1 MSGLV
6 TVEDRESM
14 VGESERKKR
23 VTTSSKM
30 RRACDYLS
38 LHRERS
44 NKLVEELSMA
54 EVWKE
59 ELEEKRR
66 RVEESLKPPFL
77 GLFDKLEMEDMIDD
91 RLLEE
96 AVSSGE
102 DKVF

>member
-1 MSGLV
+1 
-6 TVEDRESM
+6 
-14 VGESERKKR
+14 
-23 VTTSSKM
+23 
-30 RRACDYLS
+30 
-38 LHRERS
+38 
-44 NKLVEELSMA
+44 MA
-54 EVWKE
+54 EIWKE

-77 GLFDKLEMEDMIDD
+77 GLFDKLEREDMIDD

>member
-1 MSGLV
+1 
-6 TVEDRESM
+6 
-14 VGESERKKR
+14 
-23 VTTSSKM
+23 
-30 RRACDYLS
+30 
-38 LHRERS
+38 
-44 NKLVEELSMA
+44 MA
-54 EVWKE
+54 EIWKE